1 MDLRSEYP
9 RSIREYFGG
18 YVHLARM
25 IDKCRAKH
33 VGMLGEYIFPCPI
46 DQRLLDFTGISGDT
60 FLEAVH
66 SRTDDEVLHWL
77 QSTALSHTP
86 QEIEDWNSTLL
97 NRGPDTDEKREYFK
111 KIRDSIDPTRT
122 DITTWADLLD
132 LDEGRKVS
140 LRTSHVQ
147 GKKNQ

>member
-1 MDLRSEYP
+1 MDLGSEYP
-9 RSIREYFGG
+9 RSIREKFGG

-25 IDKCRAKH
+25 VDKCRAKYL
-33 VGMLGEYIFPCPI
+33 GMLGEYIFPCPI
-46 DQRLLDFTGISGDT
+46 DQRLLDFAGISGDA

-77 QSTALSHTP
+77 QSTTLSHTP
-86 QEIEDWNSTLL
+86 QEIEDWNTTLL

-132 LDEGRKVS
+132 LDEGRKVP
-140 LRTSHVQ
+140 LRI
-147 GKKNQ
+147 